1 MHLVMFDIDGTL
13 VDTSLFE
20 DDCFTQAVTSWI
32 DLEIDRDWTSFS
44 HVSDTGII
52 NELIAQVGTDSD
64 RKLTFQRI
72 RTEFTG
78 RVRAYL
84 STNSISEIAGA
95 SQLIAHLKRRKDV
108 VLAIATGGW
117 RETSEL
123 KLDSAGINYAD
134 IPFASSDDHFD
145 RSEIMRLAEQRC
157 GDHLFES
164 RTYIGDGPWDKA
176 ASMALGFNFILVGNK
191 TTHHQAVG
199 NLTNIRVIESFIG
212 L

>member
-32 DLEIDRDWTSFS
+32 DLEVDRDWTSFS

-134 IPFASSDDHFD
+134 IPFA
-145 RSEIMRLAEQRC
+145 
-157 GDHLFES
+157 
-164 RTYIGDGPWDKA
+164 
-176 ASMALGFNFILVGNK
+176 
-191 TTHHQAVG
+191 
-199 NLTNIRVIESFIG
+199 
-212 L
+212 